1 MRVNDITMI
10 AGTNTPSPVAAPAD
24 FSTHLLRSLTERWR
38 KYLKELR
45 GCRKECTEES
55 VHDLRVAIRRL
66 LSTLNILTPLF
77 PDKRLTVLRKELK
90 ELLGEFS
97 PLRDVQVQMVML
109 AKLLATYPSLQ
120 PLYTALVVR
129 EIKLTKRIRKRIKK
143 AGVSRIPRRMAA
155 VRGQLYTAMQDG
167 VRVEAKTKALV
178 ATAGAAFAH
187 AVQLKE
193 MIEPAQTETI
203 HDLRLAFKKFRYSA
217 EMLQPLF
224 PWLTKERLIA
234 MNTYQV
240 RMGDIQDIEVFIDT
254 INAFVLKKKRNIDES
269 LLPLHQELARR
280 RTELIDAFIASA
292 DELYALWTPTGD
304 PTVSRFEFP
313 NSQ

>member
-1 MRVNDITMI
+1 MRVNDITI
-10 AGTNTPSPVAAPAD
+10 VAGTNSPPRIGAPAD
-24 FSTHLLRSLTERWR
+24 FSAHLLRSLTDRWK

-224 PWLTKERLIA
+224 PWLTKERLVA
-234 MNTYQV
+234 MNDYHV
-240 RMGDIQDIEVFIDT
+240 RMGDIQDIEVFMDT
-254 INAFVLKKKRNIDES
+254 LNAFVLKKKRNTDES

-292 DELYALWTPTGD
+292 DDLYALWAPTD
-304 PTVSRFEFP
+304 DQAVPRSEFLIP
-313 NSQ
+313 K